1 MFTEDAQR
9 DFRLCCGQIKNRLRL
24 AITLHRIHWLSSDLY
39 SHLVLSLKTTFSM
52 SMHFM
57 LCTNVTV
64 PYTSSNLRAYIFVT
78 SSNWGFFF
86 CSWDCDSLLVAS
98 IGGFGIIWISRL
110 YSSSVFKRLRVSH
123 GLSIMA
129 FKEGHVK
136 QKWPSDLNMREVS
149 KRQRKMTQKSKK
161 DREELTEIWP
171 WHDGYQWR

>member
-9 DFRLCCGQIKNRLRL
+9 DFRLHCGQIKNRLCP
-24 AITLHRIHWLSSDLY
+24 AITLHRIHRLSSDLY
-39 SHLVLSLKTTFSM
+39 SHLVLSLKTTFSV

-64 PYTSSNLRAYIFVT
+64 PYTGSHLRAYIFVI
-78 SSNWGFFF
+78 SSNWGFF
-86 CSWDCDSLLVAS
+86 CNWDCDSLLVAS

-110 YSSSVFKRLRVSH
+110 YSSSVFKRLRVGR
-123 GLSIMA
+123 GLSILA
-129 FKEGHVK
+129 FKEGRVK

-149 KRQRKMTQKSKK
+149 KRQREMTQKSKK
-161 DREELTEIWP
+161 EWEELTEIWP